1 MARKLSTNLA
11 THTCLCDVARLL
23 PHVLT
28 QMFHVFGHQVFLDTD
43 DSHVWGHVADLP
55 TTPTG
60 RGRDRGRHHENT
72 DAPNPFRL
80 RLKNC
85 DARVQMHM
93 SVSRVERHP
102 TFVI

>member
-1 MARKLSTNLA
+1 MVRKVIINLA

-28 QMFHVFGHQVFLDTD
+28 QIFQVFGHQVFLDTD

-72 DAPNPFRL
+72 DAPNPVPSEIEKL
-80 RLKNC
+80 RCKGA
-85 DARVQMHM
+85 DAYVCLTR
-93 SVSRVERHP
+93 
-102 TFVI
+102 